1 LHPGIRLHSG
11 CAIFIAIY
19 GLLLGHRMVEKEGKF
34 KSGFRG
40 VPPQVKAI
48 IWLTSFT
55 GLGVGYLMTYTAAY
69 LPEIGISSSDV
80 GLIIG
85 SMSVAAMVAAVPL
98 GLLSDRIG
106 RKKVLLFALA
116 IFPFIVFGFAFTTE
130 LWALLVLAVMAGISE
145 GAFLTA
151 WNALIADQT
160 TLENRNPAFALS
172 FIISASATGI
182 GMAMPFFFPYIE
194 EIIGWGPQAV
204 HSMAFIVIGLVCAI
218 SPIGVFFE
226 LRGYHEMTIKKSE
239 KHPTLHGRTK
249 RNLLRFSLINALIG
263 LGAGFIISLIPTWL
277 FLRYDVPDSYS
288 GPLLAVASITMAFA
302 SLASARLAFRYGPV
316 KAITLTQGL
325 STIFLVMIPLVPG
338 AALASITYV
347 IRSMF
352 MNMSAPIADSYLMGI
367 ISKEDRGVASAIN
380 NIIWRLPNSITTIF
394 GGMLLAAGFYDLP
407 FYITTICYVTAITS
421 FYLLFKNVKPE
432 A

>member
-1 LHPGIRLHSG
+1 
-11 CAIFIAIY
+11 
-19 GLLLGHRMVEKEGKF
+19 MVAEKGEF
-34 KSGFRG
+34 KGGFRS
-40 VPPQVKAI
+40 VPHTVKAV
-48 IWLTSFT
+48 IWLTSFAS
-55 GLGVGYLMTYTAAY
+55 LGVGYLMTYAAAY
-69 LPEIGISSSDV
+69 LPKIGLSASDV

-85 SMSVAAMVAAVPL
+85 IMSVAAMVAAVPL
-98 GLLSDRIG
+98 GLLSDRVG
-106 RKKVLLFALA
+106 RKKVLLFALL
-116 IFPFIVFGFAFTTE
+116 IFPFIMFGFAFTTE
-130 LWALLVLAVMAGISE
+130 LWALLVLAALAGVSE

-172 FIISASATGI
+172 FIVNASATGI
-182 GMAMPFFFPYIE
+182 GMALPFFFPYIE
-194 EIIGWGPQAV
+194 GAAGWSSESV
-204 HSMAFIVIGLVCAI
+204 HSAAFVVIGLAAVI
-218 SPIGVFFE
+218 SPIGIFFE
-226 LRGYHEMTIKKSE
+226 LRGYHEMARPRSE
-239 KHPTLHGRTK
+239 KHPVLQPRTK
-249 RNLLRFSLINALIG
+249 KNLIRFSLINGLIG

-302 SLASARLAFRYGPV
+302 SLVSARLAFRYGPV

-338 AALASITYV
+338 AVLASIAYV
-347 IRSMF
+347 IRAMF

-380 NIIWRLPNSITTIF
+380 NIIWRLPNSITTVF
-394 GGMLLAAGFYDLP
+394 GGILLAAGFYDLP
-407 FYITTICYVTAITS
+407 FYITTICYVTAISS
-421 FYLLFKNVKPE
+421 FYILFKNVSPE

>member
-1 LHPGIRLHSG
+1 
-11 CAIFIAIY
+11 
-19 GLLLGHRMVEKEGKF
+19 
-34 KSGFRG
+34 
-40 VPPQVKAI
+40 
-48 IWLTSFT
+48 
-55 GLGVGYLMTYTAAY
+55 MTYMAAY
-69 LPEIGISSSDV
+69 LPEIGLSSGDV

-85 SMSVAAMVAAVPL
+85 IMSVAAMVAAVPL

-116 IFPFIVFGFAFTTE
+116 TFPIILFGFALTTE
-130 LWALLVLAVMAGISE
+130 LWALIVLAIMAGVSE

-160 TLENRNPAFALS
+160 TLENRNPAFAMS
-172 FIISASATGI
+172 FLINASATGI
-182 GMAMPFFFPYIE
+182 GAALPFFFPYIE
-194 EIIGWGPQAV
+194 RALGWGSGQV
-204 HSMAFIVIGLVCAI
+204 HSLAFVAIGLVCII
-218 SPIGVFFE
+218 SPVGVFLE
-226 LRGYHEMTIKKSE
+226 LRGYHEAARKKAE
-239 KHPTLHGRTK
+239 KHPMLQGRTK
-249 RNLLRFSLINALIG
+249 RNLIRFSIINALIG
-263 LGAGFIISLIPTWL
+263 LGAGFIISLFPTWL
-277 FLRYDVPDSYS
+277 YLVYEIPDSLS
-288 GPLLAVASITMAFA
+288 GPLIAVSSLTMAFA
-302 SLASARLAFRYGPV
+302 SLASTRIAFRYGPV
-316 KAITLTQGL
+316 KAITLTQAL
-325 STIFLVMIPLVPG
+325 STIFLVLVPLVPG
-338 AALASITYV
+338 AALASVAFV

-421 FYLLFKNVKPE
+421 FFFLFRGVKPE

>member
-1 LHPGIRLHSG
+1 
-11 CAIFIAIY
+11 
-19 GLLLGHRMVEKEGKF
+19 MEEKVGKF
-34 KSGFRG
+34 KGGFRS
-40 VPPQVKAI
+40 VPTQVKAV
-48 IWLTSFT
+48 IWLTSFAA
-55 GLGVGYLMTYTAAY
+55 LGVGYLMTYTAAY
-69 LPEIGISSSDV
+69 LPEIGFSSSDV

-85 SMSVAAMVAAVPL
+85 VMSVAAMVAAVPL

-116 IFPFIVFGFAFTTE
+116 TFPFILIGFAFTTE
-130 LWALLVLAVMAGISE
+130 LWALLILAVCAGVSE

-172 FIISASATGI
+172 FIINASATGI
-182 GMAMPFFFPYIE
+182 GMALPFFFPYIE
-194 EIIGWGPQAV
+194 EAIGWSPEAV
-204 HSMAFIVIGLVCAI
+204 HSTAFIVIGLASVI
-218 SPIGVFFE
+218 SPLGIYLE
-226 LRGYHEMTIKKSE
+226 LRGYHERARERSE
-239 KHPTLHGRTK
+239 KHPMLQPRTK
-249 RNLLRFSLINALIG
+249 RNLIRFSLINALIG

-288 GPLLAVASITMAFA
+288 GPLLALASITMAFA

-316 KAITLTQGL
+316 RAITLTQGL
-325 STIFLVMIPLVPG
+325 STIFLVMIPLLPG
-338 AALASITYV
+338 AALASLAYV
-347 IRSMF
+347 VRAMF

-407 FYITTICYVTAITS
+407 FYITTVCYVTAITS
-421 FYLLFKNVKPE
+421 FYILFKNVRPE

>member
-1 LHPGIRLHSG
+1 
-11 CAIFIAIY
+11 
-19 GLLLGHRMVEKEGKF
+19 MVEREGKF

-151 WNALIADQT
+151 WNALT
-160 TLENRNPAFALS
+160 PS
-172 FIISASATGI
+172 
-182 GMAMPFFFPYIE
+182 
-194 EIIGWGPQAV
+194 
-204 HSMAFIVIGLVCAI
+204 
-218 SPIGVFFE
+218 SPI
-226 LRGYHEMTIKKSE
+226 R
-239 KHPTLHGRTK
+239 
-249 RNLLRFSLINALIG
+249 
-263 LGAGFIISLIPTWL
+263 
-277 FLRYDVPDSYS
+277 
-288 GPLLAVASITMAFA
+288 
-302 SLASARLAFRYGPV
+302 
-316 KAITLTQGL
+316 Q
-325 STIFLVMIPLVPG
+325 
-338 AALASITYV
+338 
-347 IRSMF
+347 RS
-352 MNMSAPIADSYLMGI
+352 
-367 ISKEDRGVASAIN
+367 R
-380 NIIWRLPNSITTIF
+380 
-394 GGMLLAAGFYDLP
+394 
-407 FYITTICYVTAITS
+407 TAIRHSRFPSSSALPPRASGWPCPSSSHTS
-421 FYLLFKNVKPE
+421 RRS
-432 A
+432 

>member
-1 LHPGIRLHSG
+1 
-11 CAIFIAIY
+11 
-19 GLLLGHRMVEKEGKF
+19 MVCVLAEGMGEKESNFRG
-34 KSGFRG
+34 GFRA
-40 VPPQVKAI
+40 VPHQVKAV
-48 IWLTSFT
+48 IWLTSFA
-55 GLGVGYLMTYTAAY
+55 GLGVGYLITYMAAY
-69 LPEIGISSSDV
+69 LPEIGFSSGDV

-85 SMSVAAMVAAVPL
+85 IMSVAAMVAAVPL

-116 IFPFIVFGFAFTTE
+116 TFPAILFGFALTTE
-130 LWALLVLAVMAGISE
+130 LWALLALAVMAGISE

-172 FIISASATGI
+172 FIVNASATGI
-182 GMAMPFFFPYIE
+182 GAALPFFFPFIE
-194 EIIGWGPQAV
+194 DALGWSSEAV
-204 HSMAFIVIGLVCAI
+204 HSITFILIGLVCII
-218 SPIGVFFE
+218 SPLGVFLE
-226 LRGYHEMTIKKSE
+226 LRGYHERVREKSQ
-239 KHPTLHGRTK
+239 KHPMLQGRTK
-249 RNLLRFSLINALIG
+249 QNLIRFSLINALIG

-277 FLRYDVPDSYS
+277 FLRYEVPDSYS
-288 GPLLAVASITMAFA
+288 GPLIAISSITMAFA
-302 SLASARLAFRYGPV
+302 SLASTRIAFRYGPV
-316 KAITLTQGL
+316 KAITLTQGI

-338 AALASITYV
+338 AALASVAFI

-380 NIIWRLPNSITTIF
+380 NIIWRLPNSITTVF

-407 FYITTICYVTAITS
+407 FYITTLCYVTAITS

-432 A
+432 S